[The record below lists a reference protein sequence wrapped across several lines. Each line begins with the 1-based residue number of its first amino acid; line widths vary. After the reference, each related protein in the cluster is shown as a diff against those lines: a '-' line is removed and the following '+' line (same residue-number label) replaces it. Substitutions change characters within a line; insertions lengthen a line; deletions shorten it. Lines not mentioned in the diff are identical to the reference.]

1 MPNEQEVQSQSTE
14 DSSSLE
20 SEERTFQPG
29 ELCAVD
35 ATNDRVEIDD
45 ADEQAEAKRNC
56 IKGLCGKVAQR
67 DLVSR
72 RLQVRSAWK
81 QRLFGQGQQHLLD
94 GPKGTLITPSMVGM
108 GGRFDANDETN
119 IYLGFEDILVAAL
132 TAALPSV
139 RFEPE
144 DPTNASDIS
153 GSENADKARLLI
165 ERNND
170 MLVVLADMDRFLY
183 TDSCAYFYQRH
194 ILDGQR
200 FGYSNP
206 GVTEAQEEIAYL
218 PEAGEPG
225 PPPAE
230 AGQGIPRGSE
240 VIEANGV
247 LEVKVAIQS
256 NCLAETPYLQ
266 FSKEKDITI
275 PKTLYPGMA
284 GEIKAGTSPTSESEY
299 ERLARTNVM
308 MGIRP
313 SSQTSDSMS
322 FMATVQR
329 TWIRPEFFTEE
340 DNDDL
345 RDWLYQDFP
354 KGLMAVM
361 VGTTLCEQ
369 RNESLD
375 DHWTQVHARSGD
387 GNHRPSLG
395 SPVVPLQEKLNDVVD
410 LMHQSFMHLIPRV
423 WVGTEID
430 VNALQDAER
439 KPGQYL
445 KAPKSSTKA
454 TSDMFFAEPQIQLA
468 EGMMAYLSW
477 LFGEAPQ
484 FVSGGSP
491 ALFGGD
497 TQGNDTLGGIT
508 IQRDQAL
515 GRVGLTWR
523 NIRAGYARMI
533 KQAVQS
539 AATYREEAM
548 TGSVPGQGKQVQKL
562 VIDPNDLKGNIR
574 CFPDQDD
581 NFPESWVA
589 KRAVWN
595 NVIAMAEKNQVL
607 GKILTTAQNM
617 MIAKDKAG
625 LPEMV
630 IPGADTAEK
639 ELGEIQILLQ
649 SPPEP
654 NPQYQEMQEQIQ
666 GAAQQAQGAGIPIP
680 PEAAQ
685 MAQQQLQQVPQ
696 LVSTVKVGK
705 FDRHAEAM
713 NEIETWANSPEGIRA
728 IATNPDG
735 AKNVETH
742 YDEHAAALKAQQ
754 APPPPGKP
762 PSASISLKDLPPEGQ
777 VQLAAQ
783 DGIKL
788 DLGQMQQKE
797 IQDKAEKAQQA
808 AAKLN
813 GKPASNA
820 VQ

>member
-1 MPNEQEVQSQSTE
+1 MPNTEELQAGTGTQDDQE
-14 DSSSLE
+14 LE
-20 SEERTFQPG
+20 SQERQFQPG

-45 ADEQAEAKRNC
+45 SDEMAEAKRAC
-56 IKGLCGKVAQR
+56 IKGLCSKAAQR

-153 GSENADKARLLI
+153 GAGNADKARLLI

-170 MLVVLADMDRFLY
+170 MLVVLADLDRFLY
-183 TDSCAYFYQRH
+183 TDGRACFYQRH
-194 ILDGQR
+194 VLDGQQ

-206 GVTEAQEEIAYL
+206 GVTEEQEEIAYL
-218 PEAGEPG
+218 PEAGGEG
-225 PPPAE
+225 PEPAE
-230 AGQGIPRGSE
+230 AGQGVPRGSE
-240 VIEANGV
+240 IIEAYGV
-247 LEVKVAIQS
+247 LEVKVAIQA

-266 FSKEKDITI
+266 FSKEYDVTKL
-275 PKTLYPGMA
+275 KTEYPDVADQIRA
-284 GEIKAGTSPTSESEY
+284 GVSPTSESEY

-322 FMATVQR
+322 FMATKQR

-340 DNDDL
+340 DDEEL
-345 RDWLYQDFP
+345 RDWLYQAFP

-361 VGTTLCEQ
+361 GGNVLCEQ

-375 DHWTQVHARSGD
+375 DHWTIVYARSGD
-387 GNHRPSLG
+387 GDHRPSLG
-395 SPVVPLQEKLNDVVD
+395 SPVVPIQEKLNDVVD

-445 KAPKSSTKA
+445 KAPKSSTK
-454 TSDMFFAEPQIQLA
+454 TTGDMFFAEPQIQIA
-468 EGMMAYLSW
+468 EGMMAYLTW
-477 LFGEAPQ
+477 LFGEGPQ
-484 FVSGGSP
+484 FLSGGSP

-539 AATYREEAM
+539 AATYRQEAM

-595 NVIAMAEKNQVL
+595 NVIAMAEKNPVL
-607 GKILTTAQNM
+607 GKILQTAQNM

-649 SPPEP
+649 SGPEP
-654 NPQYQEMQEQIQ
+654 NPAYQDAVQKVQE
-666 GAAQQAQGAGIPIP
+666 AAQQAQANGVAIP

-685 MAQQQLQQVPQ
+685 QVQQQLPPQV
-696 LVSTVKVGK
+696 VSTVPVSK

-713 NEIETWANSPEGIRA
+713 NEIETWANSPEGIRTK
-728 IATNPDG
+728 ATNPDG
-735 AKNVETH
+735 FKNIETH
-742 YDEHAAALKAQQ
+742 YDEHDAALKAQQ
-754 APPPPGKP
+754 APPPPPKP
-762 PSASISLKDLPPEGQ
+762 PSESISLKDLPPEGQ
-777 VQLAAQ
+777 VQMAGQA
-783 DGIKL
+783 GIKL
-788 DLGQMQQKE
+788 DLGQMQVKE
-797 IQDKAEKAQQA
+797 AKDKAEKAQQA

-813 GKPASNA
+813 GKPATNA